1 MQTVDVFSGIS
12 DRAINSTD
20 EGKKKWAA
28 QRAKCYRRKIE
39 GGRKKR
45 GGGGGRGRD
54 KKETS
59 RRSTRHFLWEI
70 GEKKKKRGGGGEGSV
85 SRAAGSRVT

>member
-28 QRAKCYRRKIE
+28 QRAKCYRRKKEEE
-39 GGRKKR
+39 GEER
-45 GGGGGRGRD
+45 
-54 KKETS
+54 
-59 RRSTRHFLWEI
+59 
-70 GEKKKKRGGGGEGSV
+70 
-85 SRAAGSRVT
+85 